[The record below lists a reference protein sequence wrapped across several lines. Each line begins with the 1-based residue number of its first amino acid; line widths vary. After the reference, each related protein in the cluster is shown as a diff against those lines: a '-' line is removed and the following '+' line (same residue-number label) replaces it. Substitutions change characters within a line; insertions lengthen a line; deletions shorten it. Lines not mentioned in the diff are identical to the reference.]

1 MKRLVRDYEAEEKA
15 YKEQEQRMAECMA
28 KPFPHNVPDFIP
40 FVSISCY
47 KVVDEETSDAPS
59 GQ

>member
-1 MKRLVRDYEAEEKA
+1 MTKLVRDLEAEEEA

-28 KPFPHNVPDFIP
+28 KPFPHNVPNFTP

-47 KVVDEETSDAPS
+47 KVVDEDAPDR
-59 GQ
+59 QQ